1 MSSISNVV
9 MTMYNLI
16 EYSNNYSKTSRS
28 SWKYYR
34 DETALNDADTLA
46 NFPANSASF
55 KFKQK
60 ITGLTGNDG
69 TKDVKIM
76 VPLKYLS
83 NFWRT
88 LEMLLINYG
97 INLILTLSVNCVISN
112 AAIQATTFAISSSKF
127 YIPVANLSTQDNAN
141 VLQQLKSG
149 FKCTITWNKYQSKT
163 ATQNAPNQYLD
174 YLIDASFQKVNRLF
188 VLAFNAN
195 DNRIGHSRDY
205 LLNAK
210 IEDYNVMIDE

>member
-1 MSSISNVV
+1 M
-9 MTMYNLI
+9 L
-16 EYSNNYSKTSRS
+16 R
-28 SWKYYR
+28 
-34 DETALNDADTLA
+34 
-46 NFPANSASF
+46 
-55 KFKQK
+55 FKQQHLQYLLQNF
-60 ITGLTGNDG
+60 IFQLQIYQL
-69 TKDVKIM
+69 KIM
-76 VPLKYLS
+76 QMYC
-83 NFWRT
+83 N
-88 LEMLLINYG
+88 
-97 INLILTLSVNCVISN
+97 
-112 AAIQATTFAISSSKF
+112 
-127 YIPVANLSTQDNAN
+127 NAN

-174 YLIDASFQKVNRLF
+174 YLIDPSFQKVNRLF